1 MNDQRPPQTPVTSAQ
16 PYIPNAASIAELR
29 RAAQRCRGCLLYVT
43 ASQALMGEGP
53 EHAAVVVVGEQPG
66 HDEDLAGKVFQG
78 AEGRVLNAALAR
90 AGIARDQLY
99 LTYALKHFKWAPHGK
114 RRQPMR
120 PKSEELAACAPWLHT
135 ELSRLR
141 ASVVVC
147 LGEAAARSVLGV
159 RFAPNALARGWVS
172 MTAPRVLLTL
182 SPYLILKSATDTE
195 RQSQIVQLA
204 ADLED
209 AWAIASA
216 TGP

>member
-1 MNDQRPPQTPVTSAQ
+1 MNDPRAPQAIATGAQ
-16 PYIPNAASIAELR
+16 AYLANAGSIAELK

-43 ASQALMGEGP
+43 ASQAVMGEGP
-53 EHAAVVVVGEQPG
+53 EHAAVAIVGEQPG
-66 HDEDLAGKVFQG
+66 HDDDLAGKVFQG

-114 RRQPMR
+114 RRQAMR
-120 PKSEELAACAPWLHT
+120 PKPEELTACSPWLQA
-135 ELSRLR
+135 ELSRLS

-147 LGEAAARSVLGV
+147 LGEAAARSVLGAG
-159 RFAPNALARGWVS
+159 FDPSTLTRGWVS
-172 MTAPRVLLTL
+172 MTAPRVLLTR
-182 SPYLILKSATDTE
+182 SPHVIVKNANDAE
-195 RQSQIVQLA
+195 RQSQIAELA

-216 TGP
+216 TGS